1 MKEIMKLLLLYVKA
15 LGFVSAV
22 ICVILGT
29 DVSKLEEATTG
40 EILLYCGVLGTLI
53 IWSIYYI
60 YDFIKAFHKE
70 SNYENRK
77 S

>member
-1 MKEIMKLLLLYVKA
+1 MKDFMKYVWKYVWKYVKA
-15 LGFVSAV
+15 LGFISTV

-29 DVSKLEEATTG
+29 DVSKLEHAKTY
-40 EILLYCGVLGTLI
+40 EILLYCALLGTLI

-70 SNYENRK
+70 
-77 S
+77 